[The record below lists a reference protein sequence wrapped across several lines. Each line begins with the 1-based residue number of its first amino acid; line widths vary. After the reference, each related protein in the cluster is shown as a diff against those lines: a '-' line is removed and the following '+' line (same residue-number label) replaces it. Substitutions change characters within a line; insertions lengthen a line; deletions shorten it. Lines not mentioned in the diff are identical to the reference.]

1 MNNNR
6 KTNIISLIIPI
17 ILMVLLFTKFGD
29 IFMNSNS
36 MSVDKV
42 VEQIKENNVKSITTQ
57 GSRIEG
63 VLKDNTTFSS
73 ELPVEF
79 QKNLYD
85 NYLKDKVESGK
96 IIYRGLPAKSPSIFL
111 ELLPSILMLAGFAF
125 IWYFTIAKNIS
136 GNSQAMKFGKSKAK
150 MNLDSNNKITFAD
163 VAGLREEK
171 EEMSELVDFLK
182 NPAKY
187 VKQGARIP
195 KGVLLVGQPGTGK
208 TYISKAVAGEAKV
221 PFYSI
226 SGSDFVEMFVGVGA
240 SRVRDMF
247 LEAKK
252 NAPCI
257 IFIDEIDAVGRKRG
271 SGLGGGHDEREQTLN
286 QLLVEMDGFEKNEG
300 IIMIAATN
308 RPDILDPALLRP
320 GRFDRTIQISMPD
333 VRERYEML
341 QVHTRNKKL
350 SPKINLEDVAKSTA
364 GFSPAELENLT
375 NEAALL
381 AARKNK
387 EEITPELMDEAAIRV
402 MAGPEKKSR
411 VVIEKERKLTAYH
424 EAGHAVTA
432 QFLKELDPVH
442 MITIVPRGS
451 AGGFTAYLPDEDK
464 SFRTKNEMKNRVVAL
479 LGGRAAEE
487 IVLDDIST
495 GASNDIE
502 RATQIARAMVKVY
515 GMSDILGPV
524 LYDDASGNVFLGGS
538 NYSSGDHYSEE
549 TAIKID
555 EEVTN
560 IIKNSYEKAKE
571 LIINNRD
578 FLEELAQKLLETET
592 IRKDEYIAIARKYD
606 ENFNIHDFDEKIIEE
621 E

>member
-464 SFRTKNEMKNRVVAL
+464 SFRTKNEMRNRVVAL

>member
-96 IIYRGLPAKSPSIFL
+96 IVYRGLPAKSPSIFL

-252 NAPCI
+252 IAPCI

-341 QVHTRNKKL
+341 QLHTRNKKL

-464 SFRTKNEMKNRVVAL
+464 SFRTKNEMKNRIVAL

>member
-150 MNLDSNNKITFAD
+150 MNLDANNKITFAD

-464 SFRTKNEMKNRVVAL
+464 SFRTKNEMRNRVVAL

-606 ENFNIHDFDEKIIEE
+606 ENFNIDDFDEKIIEE